1 MANIYVEQFKNI
13 VKDYLTKAKATQKQI
28 ADYKKQFSVAYA
40 EKAIKKVEEKGKQD
54 YLNAKNSIINIFEEL
69 RTNLAIA
76 NFPNVESLTDDRILF
91 ANDTA
96 IKLTANEVMAY
107 VEYYKDNYTMLRLI
121 KDWLEQNK
129 GEGVNDFSSIRIV
142 LPTEQLN
149 VYQQFAQSALS
160 LVDTIY
166 KAGVDTINTLS
177 VDSYADEKFGKQLY
191 DIIGN
196 GKELS
201 EYRTKQMPNSIKHS
215 FDNITLSFDNN
226 LQVQNAPT
234 GFQYKPINRN

>member
-13 VKDYLTKAKATQKQI
+13 VKGYLTKARATQKQI

-54 YLNAKNSIINIFEEL
+54 YLNAKNNIINIFEEL

-76 NFPNVESLTDDRILF
+76 NFPNVESLTADRIF
-91 ANDTA
+91 FTADTA
-96 IKLTANEVMAY
+96 IRLTADDVTVY
-107 VEYYKDNYTMLRLI
+107 VERYNTNYTMLRLI
-121 KDWLEQNK
+121 KDWIEKNK
-129 GEGVNDFSSIRIV
+129 GEGINDFSSIRIV

-166 KAGVDTINTLS
+166 NAGVDTINTLS

-201 EYRTKQMPNSIKHS
+201 EYRTKQVPNSIKHS
-215 FDNITLSFDNN
+215 FDNITLSLDNN

-234 GFQYKPINRN
+234 GFKYKPINRG

>member
-13 VKDYLTKAKATQKQI
+13 VKDYLTKAKEIQKQI
-28 ADYKKQFSVAYA
+28 AEYKKQFSVAYA
-40 EKAIKKVEEKGKQD
+40 EKAIKKVEEKRKQD
-54 YLNAKNSIINIFEEL
+54 YLSAKNSIINIFEEL

-76 NFPNVESLTDDRILF
+76 NFPNVEFLTDDRMF
-91 ANDTA
+91 FTDNMA
-96 IKLTANEVMAY
+96 IRLTADEVKAY
-107 VEYYKDNYTMLRLI
+107 VERYNTNYTMLRLI
-121 KDWLEQNK
+121 KDWIEKNK
-129 GEGVNDFSSIRIV
+129 GEEMNDFLSIRIV
-142 LPTEQLN
+142 LPTEKLN

-166 KAGVDTINTLS
+166 NAGVDTINTLP

-201 EYRTKQMPNSIKHS
+201 EYRTKQVPNSIKHS
-215 FDNITLSFDNN
+215 FDNITLSLDNN

-234 GFQYKPINRN
+234 EFRYKSINRG

>member
-54 YLNAKNSIINIFEEL
+54 YINAKNSIVNIFEEL

-107 VEYYKDNYTMLRLI
+107 VEYYNDNYTMLRLI

-129 GEGVNDFSSIRIV
+129 GEGVNDFQV
-142 LPTEQLN
+142 LE
-149 VYQQFAQSALS
+149 
-160 LVDTIY
+160 
-166 KAGVDTINTLS
+166 
-177 VDSYADEKFGKQLY
+177 LY
-191 DIIGN
+191 YLPSN
-196 GKELS
+196 
-201 EYRTKQMPNSIKHS
+201 
-215 FDNITLSFDNN
+215 
-226 LQVQNAPT
+226 
-234 GFQYKPINRN
+234 